1 MLLPERSERGPG
13 LGPGPMS
20 RATIQDDFFEE
31 VTMSTNY
38 EDRGRR
44 YNGDDDFDRGRSS
57 QGGRGGARGRFRR
70 RRICRFCIEKVD
82 IIDFKDARFLGNFI
96 PERGKILP
104 RRISGNCAIHQR
116 MLAEAI
122 KRARNIA
129 LLPYTTD

>member
-1 MLLPERSERGPG
+1 
-13 LGPGPMS
+13 MS
-20 RATIQDDFFEE
+20 A
-31 VTMSTNY
+31 NY
-38 EDRGRR
+38 EDRNRNYEDR
-44 YNGDDDFDRGRSS
+44 QRNYENDDDGDRGR
-57 QGGRGGARGRFRR
+57 GGRGGRRMHR

-82 IIDFKDARFLGNFI
+82 IIDFKDLRLLSNYV

-122 KRARNIA
+122 KRARNIS